1 MDMLIFFLIL
11 ALVFG
16 LFGLINFLSCLEGK

>member
-1 MDMLIFFLIL
+1 MDMLIFIIIL

-16 LFGLINFLSCLEGK
+16 LFGLIVLISELEGK